1 MRYTEYHKGMAV
13 IKDKALLKEAM
24 KKLAKYEDYEESK
37 INGDKIRNMSDED
50 LAAVIMCPYGSD
62 GITCKDSE
70 RGLSCI
76 DCSLEWI
83 KAENVE
89 VEE

>member
-24 KKLAKYEDYEESK
+24 KKLAKYEDCEESK
-37 INGDKIRNMSDED
+37 INGDIVRNMSDED
-50 LAAVIMCPYGSD
+50 LAAVILCPYGSD
-62 GITCKDSE
+62 GITCKDNE

-83 KAENVE
+83 RAEG
-89 VEE
+89 